1 MKETFIN
8 SDEDMAWLRDVHLP
22 NLSHSYKSAVIF
34 GNEDYPDQIEVYE
47 KRDPEVSDRPVT
59 YQPDDTKRDLV
70 YRKINPMRRSKRSS
84 RHVAGGLSTGQ
95 KVAIGAAGVAVL
107 FVVGSLVM
115 ASTASASEG
124 PTGASG
130 PTGATGPTGGGVGLT
145 GPAAGMGRVPG
156 PQGPASQ
163 LN

>member
-8 SDEDMAWLRDVHLP
+8 SDEDMTWLRDVHLP
-22 NLSHSYKSAVIF
+22 NLPHSYKSAVIF

-70 YRKINPMRRSKRSS
+70 YRKINPMRRRKSS
-84 RHVAGGLSTGQ
+84 RSYSSGLSTGQ

-115 ASTASASEG
+115 ASTASASTG
-124 PTGASG
+124 PSGATGASG
-130 PTGATGPTGGGVGLT
+130 ATGGTGSAVGLT

-156 PQGPASQ
+156 PQGSTSQ